1 MLELAKDI
9 ALYVALF
16 AAIATGIF
24 GLLNNRQKSQL
35 DRKLQLEIA
44 QLGLRNNRQKSK
56 LDRELQ
62 LEIAQLGLMK
72 SAFDLRF
79 KDEFE
84 TYKSLWPSLQT
95 LLTTLSLETD
105 GLIEKDGKERA
116 AIIDRDLQPVSEK
129 LYPSTIFLPADIRD
143 LAETIVKDA
152 YSWRVN
158 LAYPALG
165 NPEIFN
171 LPKKVGELEQDL
183 IRLRDMIAKRIDMMP
198 GGVDFGTAERPQA

>member
-44 QLGLRNNRQKSK
+44 QLGL
-56 LDRELQ
+56 
-62 LEIAQLGLMK
+62 MK

-79 KDEFE
+79 RDEFE
-84 TYKSLWPSLQT
+84 AYKALWPSLQT
-95 LLTTLSLETD
+95 LITTLSMETD
-105 GLIEKDGKERA
+105 DLTKKGGKEGA

-129 LYPSTIFLPADIRD
+129 LSTSTIFLPADIRD
-143 LAETIVKDA
+143 LAETIVEDA
-152 YSWRVN
+152 YRWRVN

-165 NPEIFN
+165 NPKIFS
-171 LPKKVGELEQDL
+171 LPKKVEDIEKDF
-183 IRLRDMIAKRIDMMP
+183 IRLRNMITKRIDMMP
-198 GGVDFGTAERPQA
+198 GGVDFGTTTQPSLTGAI